1 MKSKAIQQ
9 IIVGVDF
16 SRYSKLVVKEAQKLA
31 KTMKIPLRYVYVNDV
46 FQFVGEPREVA
57 EKKLT
62 EKVYKFYKLKKDT
75 DVVIRTGDA
84 PEQLI
89 EAAKASQLSPLIMV
103 GHKGMGAIARFLL
116 GSTAERVALLSP
128 FPVWIHRGQKVLLP
142 KKILVPSD
150 FSKHTDTTLNQV
162 QSFDKAFKSNLE
174 LFHVIQEPTPVVDLP
189 IYSLVYQQIH
199 SDDDRSFAD
208 FKKSHPNYKTVRDI
222 GEVAEQ
228 VEERSRKFDLVA
240 FSPRGKGESTPFL
253 GRVAAKLVRSGNK
266 PVLICP

>member
-1 MKSKAIQQ
+1 MKSPGIQQ

-62 EKVYKFYKLKKDT
+62 EKVYKFYDLKENT

-89 EAAKASQLSPLIMV
+89 EAAKVSQLPPLIV
-103 GHKGMGAIARFLL
+103 IGHKGMGAIARFLL
-116 GSTAERVALLSP
+116 GSTAERVALISP
-128 FPVWIHRGQKVLLP
+128 FPVWIHRGHKILLP

-150 FSKHTDTTLNQV
+150 FSTHTDATLDQI
-162 QSFDKAFKSNLE
+162 QPFDKAFKSKLE
-174 LFHVIQEPTPVVDLP
+174 LFHVIPEPTPIVDLP

-199 SDDDRSFAD
+199 SDDDRSYEE
-208 FKKSHPNYKTVRDI
+208 FKKSHSNYKTVRDV
-222 GEVAEQ
+222 GDVAEQ
-228 VEERSRKFDLVA
+228 VEQRSHKFDLVA

>member
-1 MKSKAIQQ
+1 MKTQGIQH

-31 KTMKIPLRYVYVNDV
+31 KTMKAQLTYVYVNDV
-46 FQFVGEPREVA
+46 LQYIGEPREMVI
-57 EKKLT
+57 EKLT
-62 EKVYKFYKLKKDT
+62 EKVLKFYKLKKDAEIT
-75 DVVIRTGDA
+75 VRTGDA
-84 PEQLI
+84 AEQII
-89 EAAKASQLSPLIMV
+89 EVAKASERPPMILV

-128 FPVWIHRGQKVLLP
+128 FPVWIQRGQKILMP

-150 FSKHTDTTLNQV
+150 FSSHTDTTLNQV
-162 QSFDKAFKSNLE
+162 QAFDKVFKSNLE
-174 LFHVIQEPTPVVDLP
+174 LFHVIQEPAPVVDLP

-199 SDDDRSFAD
+199 SDDDRSYEE
-208 FKKSHPNYKTVRDI
+208 FKKTHPNFKTVRDI
-222 GEVAEQ
+222 GDVAEQ
-228 VEERSRKFDLVA
+228 VESRSRKFDLVA

>member
-1 MKSKAIQQ
+1 MKSPGIQQ

-62 EKVYKFYKLKKDT
+62 EKVYKFYDLKENT

-89 EAAKASQLSPLIMV
+89 EAAKASQLPPLIV
-103 GHKGMGAIARFLL
+103 IGHKGMGAIARFLL
-116 GSTAERVALLSP
+116 GSTAERVALISP
-128 FPVWIHRGQKVLLP
+128 FPVWIHRGHKILLP

-150 FSKHTDTTLNQV
+150 FSTHTDATLDQI
-162 QSFDKAFKSNLE
+162 QPFDKAFKSKLE
-174 LFHVIQEPTPVVDLP
+174 LFHVIPEPTPIVDLP

-199 SDDDRSFAD
+199 SDDDRSYEE
-208 FKKSHPNYKTVRDI
+208 FKKSHSNYKTVRDV
-222 GEVAEQ
+222 GDVAEQ
-228 VEERSRKFDLVA
+228 VEQRSHKFDLVA

-266 PVLICP
+266 PILICP